1 MCDARCAMIEDISRK
16 RWFMGK
22 GQAIRQVSEMDSA
35 EIAGVQLQ
43 ILKVEFENGTSDLY
57 ATMSDESKAGAL
69 LAEGFGSVAAIQAYK
84 ARNGFFK
91 FQQFAELDRV
101 SLATATPLGA
111 EQSNSAFYVKGKY
124 FFKMFRRLQA
134 GIHPEQEILS
144 QLNATHFD
152 GVPQLL
158 GFIEYQDYTA
168 SYAIGILENHIEDAT
183 SAWDLMVRTPSEKTQ
198 SGSQNFFADAALE
211 LGRTTAQMHKALKDL
226 DGTAPRAEEVPFDK
240 LIALLQANGKQ
251 DLVARVEKLKLQTQE
266 EIPGLA
272 RDDKQKASA
281 SRCTEDPRFLVPQRI
296 HGDYHLGQLLY
307 KDGKFIVLDFEGE
320 PTRTLEY
327 RRRFRSP
334 AADIAGMLRSF
345 AYASA
350 VRQNN
355 ATEKCRGGKEF
366 EQFTAEAFLQGYS
379 RESGISVAQL
389 KEEASPYVLGK
400 AIYEACYELE
410 YRPDWFWIP
419 EAALKSGL

>member
-1 MCDARCAMIEDISRK
+1 MTTIDSISEK

-22 GQAIRQVSEMDSA
+22 GESIHQISELDSA

-43 ILKVEFENGTSDLY
+43 ILKVEFENGTRDLY
-57 ATMSDESKAGAL
+57 ATLNDESKTGAL
-69 LAEGFGSVAAIQAYK
+69 LAEGFGSFAAIQAYK

-91 FQQFAELDRV
+91 FQRFAELDRA

-111 EQSNSAFYVKGKY
+111 EQSNSAFFVKGKS
-124 FFKMFRRLQA
+124 FFKMFRRLQP

-158 GFIEYQDYTA
+158 GFIEYQDNAA
-168 SYAIGILENHIEDAT
+168 SYAIGILENHIENAI
-183 SAWDLMVRTPSEKTQ
+183 SAWNLFSDA
-198 SGSQNFFADAALE
+198 QNTDFDFFAETALE
-211 LGRTTAQMHKALKDL
+211 LGRTSARMHRALKNL
-226 DGTAPRAEEVPFDK
+226 IGTPVQPEEIPYAK
-240 LIALLQANGKQ
+240 LAALLKANGKE
-251 DLVARVEKLKLQTQE
+251 DLLSIIEKKQSLFATDATEKRTDTKL
-266 EIPGLA
+266 LA
-272 RDDKQKASA
+272 
-281 SRCTEDPRFLVPQRI
+281 PQRI

-307 KDGKFIVLDFEGE
+307 KDGKFTVLDFEGE
-320 PTRTLEY
+320 PTRTLDY
-327 RRRFRSP
+327 RRRLRSP

-345 AYASA
+345 AYAAA
-350 VRQNN
+350 VRKAGDN
-355 ATEKCRGGKEF
+355 F
-366 EQFTAEAFLQGYS
+366 EQVTTEAFLKGYS
-379 RESGISVAQL
+379 EESGFSVEFLKKEAQ
-389 KEEASPYVLGK
+389 PFIWGK

>member
-1 MCDARCAMIEDISRK
+1 MLSDISTK

-22 GQAIRQVSEMDSA
+22 GQAIRQISEMDSA

-43 ILKVEFENGTSDLY
+43 ILKVEFENGTCDLY
-57 ATMSDESKAGAL
+57 ATLSDESKAGAL
-69 LAEGFGSVAAIQAYK
+69 LAEGFGSFAAIQAYK

-91 FQQFAELDRV
+91 FQRFTELDQTL
-101 SLATATPLGA
+101 LATATPLGA
-111 EQSNSAFYVKGKY
+111 EQSNSAFFVKGKY
-124 FFKMFRRLQA
+124 FFKMFRRLQP
-134 GIHPEQEILS
+134 GIHPEQEILL

-158 GFIEYQDYTA
+158 GFIEYQNNSA
-168 SYAIGILENHIEDAT
+168 SYAIGILENHVEGAT
-183 SAWDLMVRTPSEKTQ
+183 SAWDLMIRSPNEKTQ
-198 SGSQNFFADAALE
+198 SGSQNFFADAAFE
-211 LGRTTAQMHKALKDL
+211 LGRTTAQMHKALKDSN
-226 DGTAPRAEEVPFDK
+226 GTAPQAEGVPFEK
-240 LIALLQANGKQ
+240 LIRLLKANGKQ
-251 DLVARVEKLKLQTQE
+251 DLVERVETIAKNATN
-266 EIPGLA
+266 IDSIAPVG
-272 RDDKQKASA
+272 R
-281 SRCTEDPRFLVPQRI
+281 SRMTDTVRILVPQRI

-327 RRRFRSP
+327 RRRLRSP

-350 VRQNN
+350 VRG
-355 ATEKCRGGKEF
+355 EKEF

-379 RESGISVAQL
+379 REYGIPVEQL

>member
-1 MCDARCAMIEDISRK
+1 MIEDISRK

-22 GQAIRQVSEMDSA
+22 GRQIRSIEKLDSIPIGGTKVSIIQV
-35 EIAGVQLQ
+35 L
-43 ILKVEFENGTSDLY
+43 FESGERDY
-57 ATMSDESKAGAL
+57 YCVIEDESKIGAV
-69 LAEGFGSVAAIQAYK
+69 LAEYFGPNFPK
-84 ARNGFFK
+84 ETLLHAR
-91 FQQFAELDRV
+91 
-101 SLATATPLGA
+101 PLNA
-111 EQSNSAFYVKGKY
+111 EQSNSAFYSKGEF
-124 FFKMFRRLQA
+124 FFKLYRRLQV
-134 GIHPEQEILS
+134 GEHPEAEIMKHLS
-144 QLNATHFD
+144 QKAAQGLPKIAPDFYGDFSYTKD
-152 GVPQLL
+152 GETRTL
-158 GFIEYQDYTA
+158 
-168 SYAIGILENHIEDAT
+168 GILEEHVPDAQN
-183 SAWDLMVRTPSEKTQ
+183 AWDLMVRTPNEKAQT
-198 SGSQNFFADAALE
+198 GSQNFFADAAFE

-226 DGTAPRAEEVPFDK
+226 EGTPAQAEEVPFDK
-240 LIALLQANGKQ
+240 LIGLLKANGKEN
-251 DLVARVEKLKLQTQE
+251 LVPIVQEKQFLFQQKK
-266 EIPGLA
+266 EIPE
-272 RDDKQKASA
+272 RVREDKQNTSA
-281 SRCTEDPRFLVPQRI
+281 PALTPQRI

-327 RRRFRSP
+327 RRRLRSP

>member
-1 MCDARCAMIEDISRK
+1 MFFDTITNK

-69 LAEGFGSVAAIQAYK
+69 LAEGFGSFAAIQAYK

-91 FQQFAELDRV
+91 FQRFAELDRA

-111 EQSNSAFYVKGKY
+111 EQSNSAFFVKGKS
-124 FFKMFRRLQA
+124 FFKMFRRLQS

-183 SAWDLMVRTPSEKTQ
+183 SAWDLMVRTPNEKTQ
-198 SGSQNFFADAALE
+198 SDSQNFFADAALE

-251 DLVARVEKLKLQTQE
+251 DLVARVETIAKSATDIDSIAPVGHSRMTDTSK
-266 EIPGLA
+266 ILA
-272 RDDKQKASA
+272 
-281 SRCTEDPRFLVPQRI
+281 PQRI

-389 KEEASPYVLGK
+389 KKEASPYVLGK

>member
-16 RWFMGK
+16 RWFLGK
-22 GQAIRQVSEMDSA
+22 GQAIRQVSEMDSV

-69 LAEGFGSVAAIQAYK
+69 LAEGFGSFAAIQAYK

-91 FQQFAELDRV
+91 FQRFAELDRA

-111 EQSNSAFYVKGKY
+111 EQSNSAFYVKGKS

-198 SGSQNFFADAALE
+198 SGCQNFFADAALE

-240 LIALLQANGKQ
+240 LIGLLKANGKEN
-251 DLVARVEKLKLQTQE
+251 LIARVESIRSERVREDKLDTRAPTLT
-266 EIPGLA
+266 
-272 RDDKQKASA
+272 
-281 SRCTEDPRFLVPQRI
+281 PQRI